1 MALTRGSRSGDNPG
15 LREVSL
21 SGNFSVDGDKQERRR
36 GPPAGGGTVAVIQ
49 RRVPPTRGGVA
60 CHAQAVLHTPT
71 LDKQN
76 VCRHGR
82 GIGFPPVESTQSS
95 ARSQTPLADPPPTSQ
110 RLLPSARGCR
120 LCGYPGSVALNTT
133 STLKGLLALRSPVKR
148 GIHTRFPDVRGNPFR
163 IEGVSKGG
171 PDPG

>member
-15 LREVSL
+15 RREVSP

-36 GPPAGGGTVAVIQ
+36 GRPPVEERLRSSSGGWGGHWASLAGGDDATAHPEARQ
-49 RRVPPTRGGVA
+49 TECLSPRPWDRFR
-60 CHAQAVLHTPT
+60 
-71 LDKQN
+71 
-76 VCRHGR
+76 
-82 GIGFPPVESTQSS
+82 PVESTQLVP
-95 ARSQTPLADPPPTSQ
+95 RSQTPSADPPPTSQ

-133 STLKGLLALRSPVKR
+133 STPKGLLALRSPVKR

-163 IEGVSKGG
+163 IEGVSKG